1 MSPKQINCNFLT
13 FRKIPTVQLQDKDSG
28 IPALHVKICLKTFKR
43 SRKGLS
49 VYICTSVL

>member
-1 MSPKQINCNFLT
+1 MSPKRIDCNFLT
-13 FRKIPTVQLQDKDSG
+13 FIKIQDKDSE
-28 IPALHVKICLKTFKR
+28 IPAPQVKICLKTFKR